1 MRTQV
6 FIVSILISLQCAGQG
21 SFSPQA
27 GEAGSEGIPKDST
40 AFRNWA
46 ISCEVDRGLRQIDL
60 PDSGYASSGS
70 ALYAIGKP
78 DAPLTVSLGDGGS
91 ATLTFAAPFYNGPG
105 YDFAVFENGFGSGSE
120 AFLELAFVEVSS
132 DGINFFRF
140 PAISEEQTLSQKE
153 AFDNSDATFFHNLAG
168 KHIVNYGT
176 PFDLADLPDT
186 SALDKQNVTHIKV
199 IDVIGNI
206 DSSFASVDHNGT
218 IINDPWPSNF
228 PQGGF
233 DLDAVGIINSRIP
246 LKVNEINKRSIT
258 SYVKYDLNGKVIS
271 ADQIDSY
278 RGIWISADSKG
289 VKLR

>member
-1 MRTQV
+1 M
-6 FIVSILISLQCAGQG
+6 QCVGQG

-27 GEAGSEGIPKDST
+27 GEPGSNAIPKDST

-46 ISCEVDRGLRQIDL
+46 ISCEVERGLRQIDL
-60 PDSGYASSGS
+60 PDSDYTSSGS

-91 ATLTFAAPFYNGPG
+91 ATLSFAAPFYNGPG

-132 DGINFFRF
+132 DGVNYFRF
-140 PAISEEQTLSQKE
+140 PATSEEQTLSQKE
-153 AFDNSDATFFHNLAG
+153 SFDNSDATLFNNLAG
-168 KHIVNYGT
+168 KHIVNFGT

-186 SALDKQNVTHIKV
+186 SALDKQNVTHVKV

-206 DSSFASVDHNGT
+206 DPSFASVDYNGN

-233 DLDAVGIINSRIP
+233 DLDAVGVINSRIP
-246 LKVNEINKRSIT
+246 LKVNEISKRSRT
-258 SYVKYDLNGKVIS
+258 SHVKYDLNGKIIS
-271 ADQIDSY
+271 ADQFDSY
-278 RGIWISADSKG
+278 RGVWISAYLKG

>member
-1 MRTQV
+1 MQRG
-6 FIVSILISLQCAGQG
+6 IISFFLLLTLG
-21 SFSPQA
+21 SFAQGPYSPVA
-27 GEAGSEGIPKDST
+27 NKVGSTAIHKDSSV
-40 AFRNWA
+40 FKDWA
-46 ISCEVDRGLRQIDL
+46 TTVSVTRGRQNIADKTS
-60 PDSGYASSGS
+60 DTTSVGS
-70 ALYAIGKP
+70 WSRALNKADGIV
-78 DAPLTVSLGDGGS
+78 VSLGDAGQ
-91 ATLTFAAPFYNGPG
+91 ATVQFNSTLYNGIGP
-105 YDFAVFENGFGSGSE
+105 DFAVFENGFGSGSE
-120 AFLELAFVEVSS
+120 AFVELAFVEVSS

-246 LKVNEINKRSIT
+246 LKVNGINKRSIT